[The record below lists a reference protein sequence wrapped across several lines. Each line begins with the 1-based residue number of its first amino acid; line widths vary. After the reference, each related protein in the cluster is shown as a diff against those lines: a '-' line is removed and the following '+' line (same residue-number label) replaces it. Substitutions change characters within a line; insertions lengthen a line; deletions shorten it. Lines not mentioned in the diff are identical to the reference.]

1 MHFLVQSQQKYP
13 PPKQTN
19 KKKNNVSNILK
30 VNHKDTKMMPGASII
45 NFKHISHFILMLL
58 LLNSNK

>member
-1 MHFLVQSQQKYP
+1 MHLLIQSQQKHP

-30 VNHKDTKMMPGASII
+30 VNHKDTKMMPGASTV
-45 NFKHISHFILMLL
+45 NFKHILHFILMLS